1 MKRLFI
7 ALFLGTLGICGV
19 LSYYAYHYFAPP
31 KQHKSFKM
39 NNNQQTDTLRIAF
52 IGDSWAF
59 YHRKHTCLIAKYIE
73 NDLHIPVSVHSY
85 GICGNTSKEIYQDMY
100 DNNDFKSFLQK
111 HPYKYCFVSAGINDT
126 YRKLGTTYF
135 KKSVEGII
143 QLLIDNHIRP
153 IIMEIPDY
161 NINLAY
167 ERQTLSRKVLR
178 RFSMI
183 INNCP
188 LDCKQQFRDALDEL
202 IKEKGYNDTVSI
214 IHYKSWNAN
223 GNKDLKDL
231 YVNDGMHLNKIG
243 YTKLDSAIAKA
254 IIQLN
259 DNSDF

>member
-1 MKRLFI
+1 MKRVFTI
-7 ALFLGTLGICGV
+7 FLISITGICSV
-19 LSYYAYHYFAPP
+19 LSYYAYHYYAPP
-31 KQHKSFKM
+31 KLRRSFQTSDNK
-39 NNNQQTDTLRIAF
+39 QTDTLRIAF

-59 YHRKHTCLIAKYIE
+59 YHREHTCLIAKDIE

-85 GICGNTSKEIYQDMY
+85 GICGNTSKEIYQNMY
-100 DNNDFKSFLQK
+100 ENNDFKIFLQK
-111 HPYKYCFVSAGINDT
+111 FPYDYCIVSAGINDT
-126 YRKLGTTYF
+126 YRKLSTTYYEI
-135 KKSVEGII
+135 SMEGII
-143 QLLIDNHIRP
+143 QLLIDNHIHP
-153 IIMEIPDY
+153 IIIEIPNYD
-161 NINLAY
+161 INLAY
-167 ERQTLSRKVLR
+167 ERQTFSRKVLR
-178 RFSMI
+178 RLSMI

-188 LDCKQQFRDALDEL
+188 LDCKQKFRDALDEL